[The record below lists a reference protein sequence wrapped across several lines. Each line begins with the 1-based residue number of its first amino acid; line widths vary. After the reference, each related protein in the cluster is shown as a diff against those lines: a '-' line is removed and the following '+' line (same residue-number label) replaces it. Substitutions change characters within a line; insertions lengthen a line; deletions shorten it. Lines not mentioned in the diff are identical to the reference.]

1 MVPRIPIPAGLEDD
15 RLQRRLALTISIVF
29 AVLAL
34 TTPWIPGVSEGP
46 SRWVSGMFGKLAIVV
61 GAIWLAFPQIQ
72 RLRRLPFGST
82 IFGGGLAAIGVFLV
96 RPKALLYF
104 LPVIIAVVIAMIL
117 LGWFSKRKT

>member
-29 AVLAL
+29 AILAL
-34 TTPWIPGVSEGP
+34 ATPWIPGVSEGP

-72 RLRRLPFGST
+72 RLRRLP
-82 IFGGGLAAIGVFLV
+82 LAQPYL
-96 RPKALLYF
+96 
-104 LPVIIAVVIAMIL
+104 AV
-117 LGWFSKRKT
+117 G